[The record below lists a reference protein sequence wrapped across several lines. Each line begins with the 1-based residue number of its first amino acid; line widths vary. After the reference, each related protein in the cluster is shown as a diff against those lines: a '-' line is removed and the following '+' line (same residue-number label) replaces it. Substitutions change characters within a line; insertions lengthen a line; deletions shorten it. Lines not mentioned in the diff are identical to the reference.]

1 MALAL
6 ILKILAIGGAL
17 VAGVSSVWY
26 FHLPDDNPVEEISEE
41 IIKEETGITVDLS
54 PTSKEKGDD
63 ANK

>member
-17 VAGVSSVWY
+17 VAGLSSVLY

-41 IIKEETGITVDLS
+41 IIKEETGINVDLS
-54 PTSKEKGDD
+54 PKSPEEK
-63 ANK
+63 K